1 MSARPKRR
9 VSNIRRKSA
18 HTVQLKSPKSK
29 PKKESP
35 SKEPDV
41 PLGLGAKSDEDA
53 SLIDT
58 ERVLKASEDGDT
70 FHDGETF
77 EEDEYEDNPWR

>member
-18 HTVQLKSPKSK
+18 HAVQLKSPKSK
-29 PKKESP
+29 PKKKSP

-41 PLGLGAKSDEDA
+41 PLGLGA
-53 SLIDT
+53 
-58 ERVLKASEDGDT
+58 
-70 FHDGETF
+70 
-77 EEDEYEDNPWR
+77 Y